1 VLAPPALAQPVPVRL
16 AFARLVSRRVVA
28 PRAPTV
34 LAQRT
39 PLAVRHRVR
48 AVQQRVQPVRPR

>member
-1 VLAPPALAQPVPVRL
+1 VPVPVPVRL
-16 AFARLVSRRVVA
+16 AFARLASRRVVA
-28 PRAPTV
+28 PQAPPV

-48 AVQQRVQPVRPR
+48 AAQQRVQPVRPR